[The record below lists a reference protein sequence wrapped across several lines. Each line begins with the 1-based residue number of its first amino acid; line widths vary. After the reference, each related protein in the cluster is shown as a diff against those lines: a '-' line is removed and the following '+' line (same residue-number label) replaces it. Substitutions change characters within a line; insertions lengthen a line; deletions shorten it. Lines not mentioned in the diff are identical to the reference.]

1 MESKSR
7 GSAVLPGEIIDLL
20 HTLGCQLLGTFSQN
34 PYVRF
39 ERIWDFGPAPPP
51 SPPPSPFPFLQEE
64 ASFCVRAKVTQFL

>member
-39 ERIWDFGPAPPP
+39 ERNLDFGPA
-51 SPPPSPFPFLQEE
+51 PPPSPFPFLQEE